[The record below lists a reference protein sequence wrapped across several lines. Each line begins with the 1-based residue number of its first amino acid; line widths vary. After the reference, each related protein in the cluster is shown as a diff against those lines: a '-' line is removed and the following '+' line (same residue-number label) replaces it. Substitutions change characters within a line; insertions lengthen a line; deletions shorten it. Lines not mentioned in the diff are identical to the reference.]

1 MTLVDSII
9 EQGLNQFKSVTI
21 APKYPEWFKP
31 QHSTSVFTY
40 EQARQWTEEQLA
52 DIEQIRATA
61 IAEAKENQYHNMR
74 LMQTFR
80 AQIADLLRAFGVD
93 VCKKNKD
100 IDFMYAHYEKIF
112 DDIEAKNKIKINT
125 STEARL
131 QVHYQGVTY
140 TNSGNSLQSA
150 YQRVMSDVSSE
161 VMRYKIKRIELINA
175 ITYLIETGISPHS
188 FETDEAIIEAVYQ
201 AHRDSEIQKKYP
213 RGQEEISYHR
223 GNKFTFV
230 HGELLSTDK
239 QFQIRYGIIGRQ
251 SGKIRV
257 NMLSYDHNDVIPN
270 DSEIVAYPAAQ

>member
-9 EQGLNQFKSVTI
+9 AQGLNQFKSVTI

-31 QHSTSVFTY
+31 QHSNLVFTY
-40 EQARQWTEEQLA
+40 EQVRQWTEEQLA
-52 DIEQIRATA
+52 EIEQIRATA

-74 LMQTFR
+74 LMQAFR

-112 DDIEAKNKIKINT
+112 DDIEAKNRIKINT
-125 STEARL
+125 NTEARL

-161 VMRYKIKRIELINA
+161 VMRYKTKRIELVEA
-175 ITYLIETGISPHS
+175 ITYLIENGISPYS

-201 AHRDSEIQKKYP
+201 AHRDSAIQKKYP
-213 RGQEEISYHR
+213 RGRESTAYHK
-223 GNKFTFV
+223 GNMFTYV
-230 HGELLSTDK
+230 HGELVSTDTK
-239 QFQIRYGIIGRQ
+239 FQIRYGIIGRQ
-251 SGKIRV
+251 LDKIRV
-257 NMLSYDHNDVIPN
+257 NMISYDHDAVIPN
-270 DSEIVAYPAAQ
+270 DPEIVAYPATQ